1 MTPNQ
6 WLLLFVLMV
15 GVLIGLVTGTWLA
28 AYHEEMSR
36 RERELWRKFL
46 EEDER

>member
-1 MTPNQ
+1 MSPHA
-6 WLLLFVLMV
+6 WLMV
-15 GVLIGLVTGTWLA
+15 FAALIFLLIGLVTGTWLA

-36 RERELWRKFL
+36 REREVWRKFL